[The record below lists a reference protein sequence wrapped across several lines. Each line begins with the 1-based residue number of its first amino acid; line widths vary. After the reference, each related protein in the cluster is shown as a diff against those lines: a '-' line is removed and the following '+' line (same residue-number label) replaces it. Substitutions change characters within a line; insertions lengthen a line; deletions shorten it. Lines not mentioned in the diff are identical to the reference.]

1 MDQQKLFLMK
11 KISPRQGF
19 ALVLVVTSLV
29 LMTILAVS
37 FLLGTST
44 ELATAKIYAQQLNS
58 RRISDTVVNLAI
70 SQITSATAEGNWDNP
85 VLWASQPGMIRTW
98 DDVGNPS
105 KVYKLYSS
113 PEMVVDAVAFNPLTE
128 SAALTNWKG
137 TLPNRDYN
145 ALWVDIN
152 SPIANSD
159 GKRSYP
165 VVTPP
170 DSLDTTSGVASV
182 AGFSVVSPPG
192 FTGSSPTSTNNP
204 APMPVQWIYLLR
216 NGQMVSPTGNAT
228 TASLAGASA
237 SNPIVAR
244 VAFWTDDETAK
255 VNINTASEG
264 FFWDQ
269 PHSGGP
275 SDWRYTVNPPVRGEW
290 QSFQGHPMNTSLS
303 AVFDYVNRNNLGQ
316 VENLITTLSPRSVWG
331 GSKAGTE
338 PYGTNTANTPV
349 LKSALKAV
357 PDKLLPSVTRL
368 LATVDEAAFTD
379 SRNPSPNL
387 GTKPLTEELRARSFF
402 LTAASRAPEES
413 AFNTPRIS
421 MWPVTWMAL
430 GDAGNTAAY
439 PPSSPANPNSDSI
452 KLNPSMM
459 AEEKL
464 LAFAATYKRTGSP
477 TGVEGR
483 RFFFQRQRSTDPNH
497 DIVNIDRN
505 RDLIGYLGKLARK
518 NIPGYGQSFSSKY
531 GGDETNQ
538 IVTGIFDKLRTG
550 INLQTTA
557 FSNIALNY
565 YYTPRAD
572 RTGFTFRAGAGSV
585 VPTKIRLDAT
595 GQVVA
600 TGGKVY
606 RGTGRFPTI
615 SEVSLIFY
623 AQQRQD
629 PCPPTA
635 AVPDGPGD
643 PATLDPSKLITSI
656 SHRTT
661 NMGMVMFFE
670 IVQPM
675 PGAPSPNAMFAL
687 RVKGSPISINGIPT
701 GFPSSAGDVTICDPG
716 NLNGSN
722 RNVSVS
728 DAFPGGMFLFWGRN
742 NPGGTSRPKILGS
755 GANKHDFYPFF
766 VGSIPVDPAAN
777 SFAFVGQPVTLQLWA
792 LDPAS
797 RYNPSA
803 IPASP
808 DTNTDRLVQEI
819 TVDLSQLNGSYKI
832 PIAPRWAN
840 AGINQV
846 PSGTGFP
853 PAPTPAAGSF
863 EIYSANSSTNAGNY
877 DYAGNFP
884 AANHGADFLPSGAAR
899 PTVPNSGARNFN
911 NRIGRL
917 NNWDSGG
924 TLSRLIN
931 TRSLITGYDTVISM
945 QLSPTDSSRLGDVRM
960 LANRFNETNFSPVSN
975 DAGLTLST
983 RGRFNNLQFPSPT
996 QHRHTLRYTW
1006 GDYHGPG
1013 LYESG
1018 SAIQANSPW
1027 YPTESL
1033 IGQTTGLFGFNNFWT
1048 AETNP
1053 GRQPVVPVVS
1063 GVLTSAVAGDWTN
1076 APGTFSDGAVMN
1088 KPDEVFLG
1096 PSADPMGENS
1106 TVFPYYKPGYE
1117 NSSGGV
1123 ASFFSPSRQI
1133 PSPVLLG
1140 DVPTGVMRGQPWQTL
1155 LFNPNPRAGAG
1166 HDGFRSPP
1174 DHVWLDLFWSP
1185 AVEPYAISEAF
1196 STAGKININ
1205 YQIMPFFG
1213 YMERATGI
1221 HALMKS
1227 VKVSAITGDRADD
1240 YKSMRRMNGQD
1251 GGGTRETRFDVNIP
1265 ETLKGF
1271 QDLFNTGAIFRTA
1284 SQICEMYLVPQAAA
1298 SNNPPGLPSTLDATK
1313 AWWNNTTVNG
1323 PTLTGANL
1331 RQKPYAALYS
1341 RVTTKSNT
1349 YRVHWRVQVLEQTS
1363 QGGAWSETTGR
1374 ILSEYR
1380 GSTLVERYIDPNDKA
1395 VPDYATEFSPRPIHE
1410 FYKWRIVSNTQFNP

>member
-1 MDQQKLFLMK
+1 
-11 KISPRQGF
+11 
-19 ALVLVVTSLV
+19 
-29 LMTILAVS
+29 
-37 FLLGTST
+37 
-44 ELATAKIYAQQLNS
+44 
-58 RRISDTVVNLAI
+58 
-70 SQITSATAEGNWDNP
+70 
-85 VLWASQPGMIRTW
+85 
-98 DDVGNPS
+98 
-105 KVYKLYSS
+105 
-113 PEMVVDAVAFNPLTE
+113 
-128 SAALTNWKG
+128 
-137 TLPNRDYN
+137 
-145 ALWVDIN
+145 
-152 SPIANSD
+152 
-159 GKRSYP
+159 
-165 VVTPP
+165 
-170 DSLDTTSGVASV
+170 
-182 AGFSVVSPPG
+182 
-192 FTGSSPTSTNNP
+192 
-204 APMPVQWIYLLR
+204 
-216 NGQMVSPTGNAT
+216 
-228 TASLAGASA
+228 
-237 SNPIVAR
+237 
-244 VAFWTDDETAK
+244 
-255 VNINTASEG
+255 
-264 FFWDQ
+264 
-269 PHSGGP
+269 
-275 SDWRYTVNPPVRGEW
+275 
-290 QSFQGHPMNTSLS
+290 
-303 AVFDYVNRNNLGQ
+303 
-316 VENLITTLSPRSVWG
+316 
-331 GSKAGTE
+331 
-338 PYGTNTANTPV
+338 
-349 LKSALKAV
+349 
-357 PDKLLPSVTRL
+357 
-368 LATVDEAAFTD
+368 
-379 SRNPSPNL
+379 
-387 GTKPLTEELRARSFF
+387 
-402 LTAASRAPEES
+402 
-413 AFNTPRIS
+413 